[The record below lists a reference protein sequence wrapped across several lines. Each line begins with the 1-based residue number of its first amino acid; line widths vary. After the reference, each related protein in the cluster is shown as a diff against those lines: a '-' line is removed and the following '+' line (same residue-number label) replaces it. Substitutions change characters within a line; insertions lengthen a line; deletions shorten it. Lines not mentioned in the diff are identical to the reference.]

1 MPARRVVFAA
11 PALALAVSLAAPL
24 PALAAPTP
32 APTPGNA
39 PGPLP
44 EPRAVT
50 ADGRPAKVA
59 DVLEHCEKNQSGCR
73 FLIDRALG
81 IEFATTV
88 RSLGNAVVNCTQD
101 PMNIERTVTLHAGTT
116 DNISGEISGSVTAEG
131 TIGASGEVTTTLS
144 NDITS
149 SHKTPDLSKGPT
161 SESGTKTTVGAD
173 AKLAGQTSARLAF
186 EAAFKAAYAKTWTVD
201 STESTTYKTTVRA
214 HDMLVFGATVAMR
227 RIVGQLVTNG
237 GGSVLNVA
245 VDSPSMVNDS
255 HFVAQ
260 TYAAP
265 AGLCSGTRPPEA
277 TTPDENNTGD
287 NNTGGGPGGLRNG
300 TPREI
305 PARTAVP
312 PGAAPQRQVVLS
324 PAAS

>member
-1 MPARRVVFAA
+1 MPARRVLLAA

-24 PALAAPTP
+24 PALAAPSP
-32 APTPGNA
+32 APTTNS

-50 ADGRPAKVA
+50 ADGRPAKIA
-59 DVLEHCEKNQSGCR
+59 DVLEHCEKNRSGCR

-101 PMNIERTVTLHAGTT
+101 PINIERTVTLHAGTT

-131 TIGASGEVTTTLS
+131 SIGASGEVTTTLA

-161 SESGTKTTVGAD
+161 SESGTKTSVGAG
-173 AKLAGQTSARLAF
+173 ARLTGQTSASLAF
-186 EAAFKAAYAKTWTVD
+186 QAAFKAAYAKTWTVE

-227 RIVGQLVTNG
+227 RVVGQLVTDG

-265 AGLCSGTRPPEA
+265 AGVCSGTRPPDA
-277 TTPDENNTGD
+277 TARDD
-287 NNTGGGPGGLRNG
+287 DNTGGGPGGLRNG

-312 PGAAPQRQVVLS
+312 PDAAPQREVVLS